1 MTEDSKLLE
10 PLSTVVSFVLRLL
23 IGTLVLGFVL
33 SLFDGHIHVGWGNP
47 CVSADSISGSA
58 TDTDALFNAK
68 AGAHV
73 DAIPQYCASHP
84 STYQKVLATLGEL
97 PSFILL
103 IGGLFVLNSLLRAAA
118 RDGVYTTQ
126 TASRLR
132 LLGWWLLLGS
142 LAAELIEAN
151 AKTALLATLTTDI
164 TLSAGAWLGMWATP
178 YLAVLTALGLI
189 TFARIMRVG
198 VTMREDLAGT
208 V

>member
-1 MTEDSKLLE
+1 MAEDSKLLE

-23 IGTLVLGFVL
+23 IGILVFGFVL
-33 SLFDGHIHVGWGNP
+33 SLFDSNMHVGYGNP
-47 CVSADSISGSA
+47 CVNADWISGSA
-58 TDTDALFNAK
+58 TDTDAAFNAK
-68 AGAHV
+68 SGAHV
-73 DAIPQYCASHP
+73 SAIPQYCASHP
-84 STYQKVLATLGEL
+84 STYQNVLATLGEL

-118 RDGVYTTQ
+118 RDGVYTPQ
-126 TASRLR
+126 TSSRLR

-142 LAAELIEAN
+142 LAAELIEAT
-151 AKTALLATLTTDI
+151 AKTALLATLTTEF
-164 TLSAGAWLGMWATP
+164 SAGGWLGMWATP

>member
-23 IGTLVLGFVL
+23 IGILVLGFAL
-33 SLFDGHIHVGWGNP
+33 SLFDSNMHVGYGNP
-47 CVSADSISGSA
+47 CVIADFASGSA
-58 TDTDALFNAK
+58 PDTDATFNAK

-73 DAIPQYCASHP
+73 MSIPQYCASHP
-84 STYQKVLATLGEL
+84 STYQNVLATLGEL

-118 RDGVYTTQ
+118 RDGVYTPQ
-126 TASRLR
+126 TASKLR

-142 LAAELIEAN
+142 LAAELIEAT
-151 AKTALLATLTTDI
+151 AKTALLATLTTEF
-164 TLSAGAWLGMWATP
+164 SAGVWLGMWATP

-189 TFARIMRVG
+189 TFARIMRAG